1 MKSDSMRGAGSSFGV
16 REVQLYRQQRDQLA
30 IVEAPAKP
38 ADNRGADPYN
48 TSGGFD
54 RRNNWIRVYKR

>member
-1 MKSDSMRGAGSSFGV
+1 MKSDSKRGAGFSFGV
-16 REVQLYRQQRDQLA
+16 REVQLYRQRDQLA
-30 IVEAPAKP
+30 IAEAPAKP